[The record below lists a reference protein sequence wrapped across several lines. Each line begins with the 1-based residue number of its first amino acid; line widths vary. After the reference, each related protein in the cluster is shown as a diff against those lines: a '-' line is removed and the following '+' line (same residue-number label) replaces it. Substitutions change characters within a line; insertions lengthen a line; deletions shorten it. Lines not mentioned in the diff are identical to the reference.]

1 MEIYNLSYLI
11 MKYRY
16 IDHTSDLGAEIFGKN
31 LEELFA
37 NACFAIFDNI
47 LDLNLVEEKRKR
59 TIALKSSNL
68 QDLFMDWL
76 RELIFL
82 FSFEYFIVKRV
93 SKFDL
98 KDNTL
103 TAELWGEKFDQSRH
117 QVKIEIKTPT
127 YHMYQIIETKDGYK
141 ATVVFDV

>member
-1 MEIYNLSYLI
+1 MR
-11 MKYRY
+11 YRY
-16 IDHTSDLGAEIFGKN
+16 IDHTSDLGVEIFGKN

-37 NACFAIFDNI
+37 NACFTIFDNI
-47 LDLNLVEEKRKR
+47 LNLNSVEAKEKRTVTLR
-59 TIALKSSNL
+59 SSNL

-82 FSFEYFIVKRV
+82 FSYEYFVVKKV
-93 SKFDL
+93 SKIEL

-103 TAELWGEKFDQSRH
+103 TAELRGENFDQSRH
-117 QVKIEIKTPT
+117 RVKIEIKTPT
-127 YHMYQIIETKDGYK
+127 YHMFQVEKTEKGYK

>member
-1 MEIYNLSYLI
+1 MR
-11 MKYRY
+11 YRY
-16 IDHTSDLGAEIFGKN
+16 IDHTSDLGVEIFGKN

-37 NACFAIFDNI
+37 NACFTIFDNI
-47 LDLNLVEEKRKR
+47 LNLNSVEAKEKR
-59 TIALKSSNL
+59 TVTLKSSNL

-82 FSFEYFIVKRV
+82 FSYEYFIVKKV
-93 SKFDL
+93 SKINL
-98 KDNTL
+98 KANTL
-103 TAELWGEKFDQSRH
+103 TAELGGEKFTRSRH

-127 YHMYQIIETKDGYK
+127 YHMYQIEQTEEGYK

>member
-1 MEIYNLSYLI
+1 MR
-11 MKYRY
+11 YRY
-16 IDHTSDLGAEIFGKN
+16 IDHTSDLGVEIFGKN

-37 NACFAIFDNI
+37 NACFTIFDNI
-47 LDLNLVEEKRKR
+47 LNLNSVEAKEKRTVTLR
-59 TIALKSSNL
+59 SSNL

-82 FSFEYFIVKRV
+82 FSYEYFVVKKV
-93 SKFDL
+93 SKIEL

-103 TAELWGEKFDQSRH
+103 TAELRGENFEQSRH

-127 YHMYQIIETKDGYK
+127 YHMFQVEKTEKGYK

>member
-1 MEIYNLSYLI
+1 MR
-11 MKYRY
+11 YRY
-16 IDHTSDLGAEIFGKN
+16 IDHTSDLGVEIFGKN

-37 NACFAIFDNI
+37 NACFTIFDNI
-47 LDLNLVEEKRKR
+47 LNLNSVEAKEKRTVTLR
-59 TIALKSSNL
+59 SSNL

-82 FSFEYFIVKRV
+82 FSYQYFVVKKV
-93 SKFDL
+93 SKIEL

-103 TAELWGEKFDQSRH
+103 TAELRGENFDQSRH
-117 QVKIEIKTPT
+117 RVKIEIKTPT
-127 YHMYQIIETKDGYK
+127 YHMFQVEKTEKGYK

>member
-1 MEIYNLSYLI
+1 

-16 IDHTSDLGAEIFGKN
+16 IDHTSDLGVEIFGKN
-31 LEELFA
+31 LEELFT
-37 NACFAIFDNI
+37 NACFTIFDNI
-47 LDLNLVEEKRKR
+47 LNLNSVEAKEKRTVTLR
-59 TIALKSSNL
+59 SSNL

-82 FSFEYFIVKRV
+82 FSTEYFIVKRV
-93 SKFDL
+93 SKFEL

-103 TAELWGEKFDQSRH
+103 TAELGGEKFNQSRH
-117 QVKIEIKTPT
+117 HVKIEIKTPT
-127 YHMYQIIETKDGYK
+127 YHMYQIEQTEEGYK

>member
-1 MEIYNLSYLI
+1 MR
-11 MKYRY
+11 YRY
-16 IDHTSDLGAEIFGKN
+16 IDHTSDLGVEIFGKN

-37 NACFAIFDNI
+37 NACFTIFDNI
-47 LDLNLVEEKRKR
+47 LNLNSVEAKEKRTVTLR
-59 TIALKSSNL
+59 SSNL

-82 FSFEYFIVKRV
+82 FSYEYFVVKKV
-93 SKFDL
+93 SKIEL

-103 TAELWGEKFDQSRH
+103 TAELRGENFDQSRH

-127 YHMYQIIETKDGYK
+127 YHMFQVEKTEKGYK